1 VGEGKRRWAGVGAL
15 VLALALAL
23 STAVAEESGPTETQ
37 LFLRG
42 AKLWGEYCGLC
53 HNARSGSEFTRL
65 EWDTLLLHMRVR
77 ANLPAKDAEAMRV
90 YLRSSH

>member
-1 VGEGKRRWAGVGAL
+1 MGKGQRLGSAVGVL
-15 VLALALAL
+15 VLLLALTL
-23 STAVAEESGPTETQ
+23 SAVAAESEPTETQ

-42 AKLWGEYCGLC
+42 AKLWGAYCGLC
-53 HNARSGSEFTRL
+53 HNARAGGEFNRL

-77 ANLPAKDAEAMRV
+77 ANLPAEDAAALRV

>member
-1 VGEGKRRWAGVGAL
+1 MGEGKRMWAGVGAL
-15 VLALALAL
+15 VLALAL
-23 STAVAEESGPTETQ
+23 TFHMAVAEESGPTETQ

-53 HNARSGSEFTRL
+53 HNVRSGSEFTRL

-77 ANLPAKDAEAMRV
+77 ANLPAEDTEALRV

>member
-1 VGEGKRRWAGVGAL
+1 MGKGQRLGSVVGAFVLLL
-15 VLALALAL
+15 VLVL
-23 STAVAEESGPTETQ
+23 SAAAVESEPTDTQ

-42 AKLWGEYCGLC
+42 AKLWGAYCGLC
-53 HNARSGSEFTRL
+53 HNARAGGEFNRL

-77 ANLPAKDAEAMRV
+77 ANLPAADAEALRV